1 MSIYSKNNKRLAAQ
15 EKILEMEYKN
25 PEEIVTREM
34 VEDDYE
40 RLTFEEMEMK
50 AYDKSLI

>member
-1 MSIYSKNNKRLAAQ
+1 MAAQ
-15 EKILEMEYKN
+15 EKILEMQYKD
-25 PEEIVTREM
+25 PDEIVTQEM

-50 AYDKSLI
+50 AYDRSLI